1 MRRVTVVAVS
11 LILAIGALTVFRA
24 EALPPVIDL
33 ATTSAD
39 LTVFGDDRLD
49 LSANA
54 LASADINGDTIDDLI
69 IGARTADPAGRT
81 SAGET
86 YVIYGGPSLP
96 AIIDLNSTSADL
108 TVIGEDQSDLFGS
121 GVAAGDINGDTIDDL
136 IVGATYA
143 DGPGTASCTLG
154 GTGDRCLAGET
165 YVIYGSPA
173 LPATIDLA
181 ATSADVTVF
190 GEVAGDFLG
199 GVAPVTSMG
208 TPSTT

>member
-33 ATTSAD
+33 DTTSAD
-39 LTVFGDDRLD
+39 LTVFGADIDDGLGR
-49 LSANA
+49 ATTG
-54 LASADINGDTIDDLI
+54 DINGDTIDDLI